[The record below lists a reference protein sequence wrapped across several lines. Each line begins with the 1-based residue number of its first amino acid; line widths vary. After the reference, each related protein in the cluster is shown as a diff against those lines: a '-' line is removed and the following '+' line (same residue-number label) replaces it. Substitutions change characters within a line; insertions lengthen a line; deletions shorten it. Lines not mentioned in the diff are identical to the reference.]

1 MQNNEKCNYYK
12 MELKKTNPILS
23 MTGFGRATSEYK
35 GKQFNVEL
43 RSLNSKGLDLNLRMP
58 PLYRE
63 KEPEVRALLSE
74 KLIRG
79 KIDFTLL
86 VEMSSTETKTHIN
99 KENFISYYNQ
109 LKEIYSQIGESIS
122 DEAIASITR
131 FPDVLETKSEDLE
144 IDEWEIISS
153 TIDKSVE
160 EFIAFR
166 QTEGES
172 LRNDL
177 ISKAKNISALK
188 EKVLPFEAQRK
199 EIVRERLLKAMSE
212 LEEPLKF
219 DPNRFEQELIYY
231 IEKFD
236 INEEKV
242 RLEQH
247 LDYFISTLK
256 SGGNIGRKLGFIA
269 QEIGREIN
277 TLSSKANHVEI
288 QQLAVLMKDE
298 LEQIKEQVLNIL

>member
-1 MQNNEKCNYYK
+1 
-12 MELKKTNPILS
+12 MELDAQNYILS

-35 GKQFNVEL
+35 GKQFTVEL

-74 KLIRG
+74 KLTRG

-86 VEMSSTETKTHIN
+86 VEMSSAETKTHIN

-109 LKEIYSQIGESIS
+109 LKEIYSQIGESINN
-122 DEAIASITR
+122 ETIASITR

-144 IDEWEIISS
+144 IDEWDIISS

-160 EFIAFR
+160 EFISFR

-188 EKVLPFEAQRK
+188 EKVLPFEAQEK
-199 EIVRERLLKAMSE
+199 RLFA
-212 LEEPLKF
+212 
-219 DPNRFEQELIYY
+219 N
-231 IEKFD
+231 
-236 INEEKV
+236 
-242 RLEQH
+242 
-247 LDYFISTLK
+247 DY
-256 SGGNIGRKLGFIA
+256 
-269 QEIGREIN
+269 
-277 TLSSKANHVEI
+277 
-288 QQLAVLMKDE
+288 
-298 LEQIKEQVLNIL
+298 

>member
-1 MQNNEKCNYYK
+1 
-12 MELKKTNPILS
+12 MELDAQNYILS

-35 GKQFNVEL
+35 GKQFTVEL

-74 KLIRG
+74 NLTRG

-86 VEMSSTETKTHIN
+86 VEMSSAQTNTHIN

-109 LKEIYSQIGESIS
+109 LKEIYSQIGESINN
-122 DEAIASITR
+122 ETIASITR

-144 IDEWEIISS
+144 IDEWDIISS

-160 EFIAFR
+160 EFISFR

-199 EIVRERLLKAMSE
+199 EIVRERLLKAISE
-212 LEEPLKF
+212 LEEPSKF

-247 LDYFISTLK
+247 LDYFITTLK

-269 QEIGREIN
+269 QEIGREVN

>member
-1 MQNNEKCNYYK
+1 
-12 MELKKTNPILS
+12 

-35 GKQFNVEL
+35 GKQFIVEL

-74 KLIRG
+74 KLVRG

-86 VEMSSTETKTHIN
+86 VEMSSAETKTHIN

-109 LKEIYSQIGESIS
+109 LKEIYSQIGESVNN
-122 DEAIASITR
+122 ETIASITR

-144 IDEWEIISS
+144 IDEWDIISS

-160 EFIAFR
+160 EFISFR

-199 EIVRERLLKAMSE
+199 EIVRERLLKAISE
-212 LEEPLKF
+212 LEEPSKF

-247 LDYFISTLK
+247 LDYFITTLK

-269 QEIGREIN
+269 QEIGREVN